1 MKLFI
6 SILFIFMTFS
16 VSAQFS
22 LQGKLRTLRPLTIKV
37 TDLAGNTIVECPVK
51 SGKEFKTKP
60 INIGTDLYIFHI
72 GDYTEQIILTNNA
85 MSINGFLNEQ
95 KPEESALEF
104 EGIDLHM
111 KFLEIVGKCKERIFK
126 KEVFANFVEKDE
138 SLDPVT
144 RAALMY
150 VNKIYLGHD
159 YESYKRVLDLIPED
173 KREAQVVKYLVDEV
187 TKRQDI
193 ALGTQAYNF
202 TFADVDGNKI
212 SLSDFRGKF
221 VMLDFSASW
230 CGGCRLEA
238 KKLVPI
244 YNELKGDD
252 LVFISISLDNRE
264 KDWRR
269 MVDED
274 KLPWATLWNSEGFT
288 KGNKPNKV
296 QQAYGFYQIPFL
308 VLINKEGKIIARDL
322 RGEKVKEAIEKARE
336 GRFDL

>member
-1 MKLFI
+1 MKWCIL
-6 SILFIFMTFS
+6 ILFAFMTFS

-22 LQGKLRTLRPLTIKV
+22 LQGKLRTLRPLIIKV

-72 GDYTEQIILTNNA
+72 GDYMEQIILTNNTV
-85 MSINGFLNEQ
+85 SINGFLNEQ
-95 KPEESALEF
+95 KPEESTLEF

-111 KFLEIVGKCKERIFK
+111 KFLEIVGKCKDQIFK

-202 TFADVDGNKI
+202 TFVDVDGNKI

-269 MVDED
+269 MVEED
-274 KLPWATLWNSEGFT
+274 KLPWATLWNNEGFT